1 MTDEERRLGEATD
14 VMLDQ
19 AGVGPGARV
28 LDVAAGAGGQTVAAA
43 RRTGPRGVVVATDVV
58 PELVDRLRSTVA
70 AEGVLHVRTAV
81 ADAQRLELEPD
92 SFDAAICRLGLMFMR
107 DVRAALTGVRAALR
121 RGGRLSA
128 IVSAE
133 TGPEIEQHLRA
144 AGFVDVEVVRIDRL
158 VVAGGRRP

>member
-1 MTDEERRLGEATD
+1 L
-14 VMLDQ
+14 
-19 AGVGPGARV
+19 P
-28 LDVAAGAGGQTVAAA
+28 
-43 RRTGPRGVVVATDVV
+43 
-58 PELVDRLRSTVA
+58 
-70 AEGVLHVRTAV
+70 
-81 ADAQRLELEPD
+81 
-92 SFDAAICRLGLMFMR
+92 